1 LSNEVGRE
9 MRQEL
14 NDTGL
19 VFCGETR
26 PDLSGWDGSPF
37 VRNPYA
43 HRSISLIQGP
53 DVRGWWGD
61 ATAIRTVSSG
71 CDHQ

>member
-1 LSNEVGRE
+1 

-19 VFCGETR
+19 AFDGETG
-26 PDLSGWDGSPF
+26 PDLSGWDGSPL

-43 HRSISLIQGP
+43 HRSISLIQTRRTGL
-53 DVRGWWGD
+53 VR
-61 ATAIRTVSSG
+61 
-71 CDHQ
+71 